1 MFGPSS
7 DDVEPVT
14 RVVRGLECGC
24 EKPDEEMPFSGE
36 LLTGFA

>member
-14 RVVRGLECGC
+14 RVVRGLECEC
-24 EKPDEEMPFSGE
+24 EKPDEEIPFSGE